1 MDPRKNKVFLAAIVI
16 VGAIIIVVF
25 VLNKFNVVQK
35 FENFVDDEGEEGY
48 EENNDEESENDDQ
61 ETFTE
66 KGLVKPQT
74 TPTPT
79 PSPTTPQKTEQK
91 PTSPSTSTNTE
102 DTSKDVKPLN
112 DISAK
117 FRKLIDEMDKQ
128 LKNKAVS
135 DEIKKKVM
143 TDLMG
148 SNESFTKLGDD
159 TSSLITSIIQKY
171 IPKQEKDH
179 FSEPLLKSTTIIKK
193 HLQDALQEIERMES
207 GNNTVAPKS
216 TVNER
221 FVQSRDVP
229 VSKHTPPSANEDVI
243 EGFENTPHYALY

>member
-16 VGAIIIVVF
+16 VGAIIVVVF

-35 FENFVDDEGEEGY
+35 FENFVDDEEEEGY
-48 EENNDEESENDDQ
+48 EENDAESETEEQ

-66 KGLVKPQT
+66 KPEKS

-79 PSPTTPQKTEQK
+79 PTPPKQTGQLPKEPEK
-91 PTSPSTSTNTE
+91 P
-102 DTSKDVKPLN
+102 KDVQPMN
-112 DISAK
+112 DISTK

-143 TDLMG
+143 TELMG
-148 SNESFTKLGDD
+148 SIESFTKLGDD
-159 TSSLITSIIQKY
+159 SSNLITSIIQKY
-171 IPKQEKDH
+171 IPKKDKDH
-179 FSEPLLKSTTIIKK
+179 FAEPQPKSTTIIKK

-207 GNNTVAPKS
+207 GNSTAVAKS
-216 TVNER
+216 VVNER

-229 VSKHTPPSANEDVI
+229 VTKHDSSEDII

>member
-35 FENFVDDEGEEGY
+35 FEKFVDDEDEG
-48 EENNDEESENDDQ
+48 NDGESETDEQ
-61 ETFTE
+61 ETFAETS
-66 KGLVKPQT
+66 VDKPKTTSPPT
-74 TPTPT
+74 TPT
-79 PSPTTPQKTEQK
+79 KVEQK
-91 PTSPSTSTNTE
+91 SEEPEPSQ
-102 DTSKDVKPLN
+102 DVKPMN
-112 DISAK
+112 DISTK

-148 SNESFTKLGDD
+148 SIESFSKLGDD

-171 IPKQEKDH
+171 MPQQQKDH
-179 FSEPLLKSTTIIKK
+179 FEEPLTKSTTLIKK
-193 HLQDALQEIERMES
+193 YLEDALKEIERMES
-207 GNNTVAPKS
+207 TNTTVAPKS
-216 TVNER
+216 FVNER

-229 VSKHTPPSANEDVI
+229 VSTHTLPNDSKDVI

>member
-1 MDPRKNKVFLAAIVI
+1 MDTRKNKVFVAAIVI
-16 VGAIIIVVF
+16 VGAIIVLVF
-25 VLNKFNVVQK
+25 ILNKFNVVKK
-35 FENFVDDEGEEGY
+35 FENFVDEEDEGNDY
-48 EENNDEESENDDQ
+48 DENEIDEQ

-66 KGLVKPQT
+66 KNADKPKATSTTTPAQKPQE
-74 TPTPT
+74 
-79 PSPTTPQKTEQK
+79 KTEEPKEDNLK
-91 PTSPSTSTNTE
+91 PI
-102 DTSKDVKPLN
+102 N
-112 DISAK
+112 DISSK

-148 SNESFTKLGDD
+148 SIESFSKLGDD

-179 FSEPLLKSTTIIKK
+179 FEEPLTKSTTIIKK
-193 HLQDALQEIERMES
+193 YLQDALNEIERMES

-216 TVNER
+216 IVNER

-229 VSKHTPPSANEDVI
+229 VSKHTSPNDSEKVI